1 MAKYSRVAV
10 LNTMIKTGLI
20 PVFYHGDIDIAI
32 RAISACLEGGVR
44 CVEFTNR
51 GDQAHLVFG
60 ELVRK
65 FEGDHRLILGAGSII
80 DPGAASLYIQLG
92 ANFIVGPVL
101 NTEVARVCNRR
112 KVAYSPGCA
121 SLSEISQAE
130 QLGVEIC
137 KIFPGKQVGGPSFIK
152 AVSAP
157 MPWVRIMPT
166 GGVQATE
173 ESIRSWFDAGAAC
186 VGMGSKLI
194 TKSAMENGDF
204 ESVTEKTKDVLGWIA
219 DSRLE
224 HPVQVRDL

>member
-1 MAKYSRVAV
+1 MAKYSRLAV

-152 AVSAP
+152 AISGP

-194 TKSAMENGDF
+194 TKSAMEKGDF
-204 ESVTEKTKDVLGWIA
+204 ESVTEKAKDVLGWIA

-224 HPVQVRDL
+224 NPVQVRDL